1 MDRMGKACEEGAF
14 PNRPY
19 VPPMFV
25 GMVGLVV
32 CDVLVLRGV
41 ADIAVAAC
49 AALVCLLIGLVLLR
63 SGHVRASHVVI
74 ALAAG
79 VFVAGIWSSV
89 ALARLDAAVSEL
101 ASTPV
106 SQCSIVV
113 EGDAS
118 ESEGSWT
125 VRARVLL
132 PQGGE
137 ARVWLTSPESVARGE
152 TLRVIGRFAANGDD
166 EWGVSSRSQGIAG
179 RVKAVRIVEREPAS
193 GVVGALASLREQ
205 MVLTIAPE
213 SGDGQALLAGVV
225 AGDRRQL
232 KASGVSDVFSSAG
245 LSHLIAVSGAHLAV
259 VAALVDGVLL
269 VTGVSRGARSG
280 CSLLL
285 SGLFV
290 MACGCPMS
298 ALRSWAMLVA
308 TTLGR
313 GTGRRGHAPSG
324 LALAGIVMCL
334 SDPFCATDLGFQL
347 SALSVAALSLLSR
360 YVGSVLDALAPP
372 RSYRDMRLVPRSL
385 RPSASKVRR
394 YVRASLVASLTC
406 QMATWALVVTTFG
419 RLSLVAPL
427 ASVIV
432 GPLLSPLVLAGLL
445 ACLLAFVPLIGDVA
459 MAAAA
464 ALSSGVVGI
473 ARLLASVPFASI
485 PVVAPPWLLL
495 LSLGMGVLLLVW
507 WPSPSHCLLRRGA
520 AALAVLLV
528 GAFLRL
534 YVLVPPSVIVLDV
547 GQGDAILVRD
557 GPHALLVDTG
567 PSGAIAEALARQH
580 ALWLDGIVLSH
591 LHDDHVGGVGDL
603 AGLVPTGSLYVG
615 DGVSG
620 ELDGDLGDEARL
632 LVGNGASE
640 LRAGDELRLGGFT
653 LACLWPKDATSG
665 SENEDSVC
673 LLLTYGEGEGAL
685 KMLLTGDAE
694 SDVLAQILD
703 EVGDID
709 VLKVGHHGSRVSI
722 TEGEAASL
730 RAEVAVA
737 SAGEGNSYG
746 HPTPECVE
754 VLENSGSWFLCTKD
768 HGDVT
773 VTPGS
778 SGVGVT
784 LER

>member
-1 MDRMGKACEEGAF
+1 MDRMGKACEDGAF

-25 GMVGLVV
+25 GMIGLIV

-49 AALVCLLIGLVLLR
+49 TALVCLLIGLVLLR
-63 SGHVRASHVVI
+63 LGYVRASHVVT

-89 ALARLDAAVSEL
+89 ALARLDAAMTEL

-106 SQCSIVV
+106 SQCLIAV

-125 VRARVLL
+125 VRARVCL

-137 ARVWLTSPESVARGE
+137 ARVWLTSPESVTRGE
-152 TLRVIGRFAANGDD
+152 TLRVIGRYTANGDD

-205 MVLTIAPE
+205 MVSTIAPE

-232 KASGVSDVFSSAG
+232 KASGLSDVFSSAG

-259 VAALVDGVLL
+259 VAALVDGGLL
-269 VTGVSRGARSG
+269 VIGVSRGARSG

-308 TTLGR
+308 ATLGR

-347 SALSVAALSLLSR
+347 SALSVAALSLLLR

-385 RPSASKVRR
+385 RPSASKARR

-427 ASVIV
+427 ASVVV
-432 GPLLSPLVLAGLL
+432 GPLLSPLVLVGLL

-459 MAAAA
+459 MAAAV
-464 ALSSGVVGI
+464 ALSSGVVGL
-473 ARLLASVPFASI
+473 ARLLASTPFASI
-485 PVVAPPWLLL
+485 PVVAPPWLPL
-495 LSLGMGVLLLVW
+495 LSLGMGALLLVW
-507 WPSPSHCLLRRGA
+507 WPRPSRCLLRRGA
-520 AALAVLLV
+520 AALTVLLV
-528 GAFLRL
+528 GMFLRL
-534 YVLVPPSVIVLDV
+534 YVLVPPSVTVLDV

-580 ALWLDGIVLSH
+580 TLWLNGVVLTH

-620 ELDGDLGDEARL
+620 ELGDEARL

-640 LRAGDELRLGGFT
+640 LRAGDELCLGGFT

-754 VLENSGSWFLCTKD
+754 VLETSGSWFLCTKD